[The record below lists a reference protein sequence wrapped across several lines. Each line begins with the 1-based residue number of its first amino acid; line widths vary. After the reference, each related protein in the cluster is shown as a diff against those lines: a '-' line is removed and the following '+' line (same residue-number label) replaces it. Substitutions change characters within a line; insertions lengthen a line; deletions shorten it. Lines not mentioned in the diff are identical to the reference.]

1 MTSDLKGTTSD
12 ASAVVQATTKDGVKF
27 GKELRDKEF
36 LFGKGHLNLNHGSF
50 GTYPR
55 VIRDTMRA
63 FQDECEAQPDTFII
77 YKYSGYLDEAREAIA
92 KLLKTPAS
100 TIVFVPN
107 ATTGINTVLRNLTFV
122 PGDHILTF
130 TTIYGACGKTVS
142 YVTEKSPAES
152 VCIEYTY
159 PVEDDWLVEEFE
171 RKVKEVES
179 KGGRVKIAVF
189 DTVVSMPGVRV
200 PFERLTQKCKE
211 LGVMSCIDGAHG
223 VGHVEIDLGSLD
235 PDFFVSNCHK
245 WLYVPRGCAV
255 FHVAHRNQHLIR
267 STLPTSWGFTPASST
282 FESPFPPKISSSQA
296 QAQPGVEDNASEQ
309 SAVTMP
315 TAFSVEKTPFI
326 ANFEFVG
333 TIDNSPY
340 LCVPAALKWRESL
353 GGEKAIMSYCHDVA
367 RKAGKHVAQVL
378 GTEVLENSTGTL
390 GQCCMSN
397 VRLPISI
404 SRVHDVAAQSGIN
417 KDDAGIL
424 VRDWMKKLSSDE
436 YGTFIMIQWYGGKW
450 WTRLSAQA
458 YLEMKDFEWAATTL
472 KDMCARVDK
481 GEWATVKGKL

>member
-1 MTSDLKGTTSD
+1 MTSSLKDSTSE
-12 ASAVVQATTKDGVKF
+12 ASTAVQATTTDGVKF

-36 LFGKGHLNLNHGSF
+36 LFANGHLNLNHGSF

-63 FQDECEAQPDTFII
+63 FQDECEARPDAFII
-77 YKYSGYLDEAREAIA
+77 YKYPQYLDEAREAIA
-92 KLLKTPAS
+92 KLLKTPTS

-122 PGDHILTF
+122 PGDHIITF
-130 TTIYGACGKTVS
+130 STIYGACGKTVS

-189 DTVVSMPGVRV
+189 DTVVSVPGVRV

-223 VGHVEIDLGSLD
+223 AGHVEIDLGSLD
-235 PDFFVSNCHK
+235 PDFFVSNCH
-245 WLYVPRGCAV
+245 
-255 FHVAHRNQHLIR
+255 N
-267 STLPTSWGFTPASST
+267 TLPTSWGFTPAGST
-282 FESPFPPKISSSQA
+282 FQSPFPPKISSSQSH
-296 QAQPGVEDNASEQ
+296 AQPGVENNASEQ

-333 TIDNSPY
+333 TIDNTPY

-353 GGEKAIMSYCHDVA
+353 GGEIAIMSYCHDLA

-390 GQCCMSN
+390 GKCCMSN
-397 VRLPISI
+397 VQLPISI

-436 YGTFIMIQWYGGKW
+436 YSTFIMIQWHAGKW

-458 YLEMKDFEWAATTL
+458 YLEMKDFEWAAATL
-472 KDMCARVDK
+472 KEMCARVDK
-481 GEWATVKGKL
+481 GEWASVKGKL